1 MYFIEQIKKNLS
13 LIKLK
18 LIYVCLK
25 YFTKK
30 YVKQIFTVYFTIT
43 YKNIKKKLV
52 GYKVTKLICLLT

>member
-25 YFTKK
+25 YFNKK
-30 YVKQIFTVYFTIT
+30 YVKPFFTVYFTIT